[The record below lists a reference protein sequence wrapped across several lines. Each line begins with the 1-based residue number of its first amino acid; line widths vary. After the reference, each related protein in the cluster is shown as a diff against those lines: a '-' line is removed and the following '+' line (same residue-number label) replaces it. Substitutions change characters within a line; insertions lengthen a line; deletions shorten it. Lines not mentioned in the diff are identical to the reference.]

1 MANLDSSTY
10 NRILRGDYQITIDSE
25 PINSPSMQGF
35 VSVNQFQF
43 RGIDM
48 DGVDPYQVTQFNQF
62 NTVRVFGKYSENFLD
77 VPQYDLSELSV
88 VNDDEIQFNY
98 ILSIVDNNGAI
109 PYSYCTPAFIDKL
122 NSQLNLRRPYG
133 VNELLHQRSVVLINL
148 APIKALIDDLRLK
161 ELGLDIDITNSN
173 ERTYVK
179 VLRNL
184 FMISNFRVD
193 SVSGLKA
200 NPKEFIKPL
209 IEYVAWVT
217 TKPSGDYKNRLLPA
231 DYIGDFRGTL
241 TPGYNEVSNFLDVG
255 LNFDEY
261 APIGRKGSVDEEEAL
276 YNGKYYSWDEELQ
289 KWERVNGLGTPII
302 TTTSGNVI
310 ELSNDTQV
318 GGGPTGTSAIIN
330 DSGYSGGGGNT
341 GSGNQSGT
349 GTPESGNQS
358 ELPSWL
364 Q

>member
-98 ILSIVDNNGAI
+98 ILSIVDNKGAI

-217 TKPSGDYKNRLLPA
+217 SKPSGDYKNRLLPA
-231 DYIGDFRGTL
+231 DYIGDFRGIL

-276 YNGKYYSWDEELQ
+276 YNGKYYSWNEELQ
-289 KWERVNGLGTPII
+289 KWERVNGFGTPII

-310 ELSNDTQV
+310 ELSNNTQV

-330 DSGYSGGGGNT
+330 DSGYSGGGGT
-341 GSGNQSGT
+341 SS
-349 GTPESGNQS
+349 
-358 ELPSWL
+358 
-364 Q
+364 

>member
-25 PINSPSMQGF
+25 PINSMQRF

-48 DGVDPYQVTQFNQF
+48 DGVDPYQVTQFQQS
-62 NTVRVFGKYSENFLD
+62 NTVRVFGKYIENFLD
-77 VPQYDLSELSV
+77 VPQYDLSELNV

-98 ILSIVDNNGAI
+98 ILSIADGEGSI
-109 PYSYCTPAFIDKL
+109 PVSYCTPAFIDKL

-133 VNELLHQRSVVLINL
+133 VNELLHQRSVVYINI
-148 APIKALIDDLRLK
+148 APIKALIDDLRLT
-161 ELGLDIDITNSN
+161 ELGLDIDITNSD

-184 FMISNFRVD
+184 FMISNFKVD
-193 SVSGLKA
+193 SVSGLTA
-200 NPKEFIKPL
+200 NPTEFIKPL

-217 TKPSGDYKNRLLPA
+217 SKPSGDYKNRLLPA
-231 DYIGDFRGTL
+231 DYIGDFRGML
-241 TPGYNEVSNFLDVG
+241 TPSYNDPSNLTDIE
-255 LNFDEY
+255 LNYDDY

-289 KWERVNGLGTPII
+289 IWERVNETGSGTPINSG
-302 TTTSGNVI
+302 TTTTQTN
-310 ELSNDTQV
+310 SNST
-318 GGGPTGTSAIIN
+318 IIN
-330 DSGYSGGGGNT
+330 DSGGGGL
-341 GSGNQSGT
+341 SS
-349 GTPESGNQS
+349 
-358 ELPSWL
+358 
-364 Q
+364 

>member
-48 DGVDPYQVTQFNQF
+48 DGVDPYQVTQFNQL

-148 APIKALIDDLRLK
+148 APIKALIDDLRLA

-179 VLRNL
+179 VLRHL
-184 FMISNFRVD
+184 FMISNFKVD
-193 SVSGLKA
+193 PVSGLKA

-217 TKPSGDYKNRLLPA
+217 SKPSGDYKNRLLPA
-231 DYIGDFRGTL
+231 DYIGDFRGIL
-241 TPGYNEVSNFLDVG
+241 TPAYNEPSNWTDTG
-255 LNFDEY
+255 LNFDDY

-276 YNGKYYSWDEELQ
+276 YNGKYYSWNEELQ
-289 KWERVNGLGTPII
+289 KWERVNGILIDGLGT
-302 TTTSGNVI
+302 TFTSGTVS
-310 ELSNDTQV
+310 EPSNDTTNV
-318 GGGPTGTSAIIN
+318 PDNTGTSAIIN
-330 DSGYSGGGGNT
+330 DSGYSGGGG
-341 GSGNQSGT
+341 
-349 GTPESGNQS
+349 TPS
-358 ELPSWL
+358 
-364 Q
+364 